1 MMSSSSAIINV
12 TLLTVDFEIQFYGR
26 RTAGRTAGGT
36 LVLSLDWEQR
46 QTAKKAAFV
55 LVEARVI
62 SGHYDK
68 VEYSCSSD
76 NDNSWVE

>member
-1 MMSSSSAIINV
+1 
-12 TLLTVDFEIQFYGR
+12 
-26 RTAGRTAGGT
+26 
-36 LVLSLDWEQR
+36 LSLDWEQR
-46 QTAKKAAFV
+46 QTAQKAAFV